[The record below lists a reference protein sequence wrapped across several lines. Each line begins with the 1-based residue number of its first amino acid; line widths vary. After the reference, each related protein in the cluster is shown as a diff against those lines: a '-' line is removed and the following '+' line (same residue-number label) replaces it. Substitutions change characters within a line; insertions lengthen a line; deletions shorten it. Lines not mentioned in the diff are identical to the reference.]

1 MLDIIT
7 QMADYICEH
16 TSNRI
21 YGPFISSVPFTT
33 LDNLLLG
40 QLFTVMRKRK
50 IEDFKKEFTRAKE
63 LFDRGIDLETLRAV
77 HNLGE

>member
-16 TSNRI
+16 SSDKI
-21 YGPFISSVPFTT
+21 YSSSIAFASFTA
-33 LDNLLLG
+33 LNNLSSEHFLG
-40 QLFTVMRKRK
+40 GKHKK
-50 IEDFKKEFTRAKE
+50 IEDFKNEFTRAKE
-63 LFDRGIDLETLRAV
+63 LFDRGIDLETLRTV